1 MTLTDSVTLLE
12 TARRAGRG
20 VGAMNVIQLEHA
32 EAVVAGAQRAG
43 RPVFLQL
50 SENTATYHGALAP
63 LALATLRIAREAT
76 VPVCVHL
83 DHATDV
89 DLVHQAVALG
99 IRSVMFDAST
109 LPHDE
114 NVRATGEVVRWCHDR
129 DVAVEA
135 ELGEI
140 GGKDGAHAPGVRTRP
155 AEAAQYVEATG
166 VDSLAVAV
174 GSSHAMV
181 TRDAVLDDELI
192 AAIAAVV
199 PVPLVLHGSSGVADA
214 GLVRAVAAGMTKINV
229 ATHLNVA
236 LTAAVRAALAED
248 PDLVDPRKY
257 LGPGR
262 EAVAGEVTR
271 LLSLLGGGA
280 AGAL

>member
-63 LALATLRIAREAT
+63 LALATLQIAWEAT

-192 AAIAAVV
+192 AAIAAAV